1 VPASRPSRPPAAPH
15 KLLLLLSHPRSHT
28 VGYIRG
34 SFARNNASRQA
45 NRRPRS
51 DPDQYD
57 TLSVGDGMS
66 VISRRA
72 RPLGCWL
79 LSAGAE
85 TLRYDDAYLPGRV
98 PTDHYVRH
106 RLPLL
111 HRYSQC
117 GPRALPRTRSLD
129 RHKRDSLE
137 SGQQACPNHIERA
150 VAAVVTSETAR
161 AQSTGAR
168 QSLATRQPAQT
179 TRVTA
184 REQRLG
190 REGTLGPPNTAHAAR
205 HMQWI
210 DTYAISRH
218 GFPCLPFSTDDTAH
232 AQQ

>member
-1 VPASRPSRPPAAPH
+1 VPASRPSRPPAAPR

-98 PTDHYVRH
+98 PTDHYVCH

-129 RHKRDSLE
+129 RHKRDCLE
-137 SGQQACPNHIERA
+137 SGQQACLNHTERA

-161 AQSTGAR
+161 SVHRRTPGPGHQAASTDHPSDSKRAE
-168 QSLATRQPAQT
+168 
-179 TRVTA
+179 A
-184 REQRLG
+184 RERG
-190 REGTLGPPNTAHAAR
+190 HPRPSKHRPRRAAHAV
-205 HMQWI
+205 
-210 DTYAISRH
+210 D
-218 GFPCLPFSTDDTAH
+218 
-232 AQQ
+232 